1 MLAMCVAKNTQ
12 DGHMDEISQLAS
24 LNLHGGVFI
33 GRLAYNRVKSEF
45 ITSLVNFWELQST
58 TVYAP
63 FIKGKSV
70 DLFKLWQTVRLYGG
84 YERVANGKHWGDV
97 CRKLSFDATPAIA
110 SAMSE
115 KYKKILLP
123 YEKFLQY
130 SEKMETPKPELK
142 VNHDKRPSDESD
154 IISCRKCGKTDRKD
168 LLICDGCDFVGAYHM
183 ACLDPILPYVPKGK
197 WFCPACFVNNF
208 KLMNKVDEFG
218 FRKSANSYSL
228 QSFGIHA
235 DDFKSKYFGKPS
247 HLIALK
253 EVESE
258 FWRLTSDPECDLSV
272 EYGAD
277 LNVSAYGSG
286 FPTRLTSRY
295 AFKQYANSPWNL
307 NNFAM
312 NERSALRYLPTDI
325 SGMKVPWCYV
335 GMVFSCF
342 CWHTEDHW
350 SFSINYLHR
359 GEPKTWYGV
368 PSASADAFE
377 VAMRQ
382 EVPELFE
389 RSPDLLHHMTT
400 MLPPSRL
407 IARGVP
413 VFRLNQMAGDFVVT
427 FPRAYHSGFNHGF
440 NFAEAVNFCPA
451 SWFSFGRNSIDQYA
465 LIHRPP
471 VFSHAEL
478 LCRMAES
485 LDALSIDFLVVVTD
499 QLSDLLEKEKSLR
512 RHLARLGVRRT
523 ERFVFET
530 CEEELRE
537 CMLCKTTLFTS
548 ALTCDCSKTM
558 VCLEHYQARSCCSVE
573 DQVMLYRY
581 GLDEL
586 SEFIQ
591 RPQARLRQYSD
602 WKRRVLQGTQNV
614 VVECRPEGP
623 ETRPELSVPCVQP
636 NADVKD
642 AALPKREEVEEGS
655 APTLPTVDQKELAE
669 EHPKPEAEASS
680 PIFGDSPEDLPTT
693 TRELPTSR
701 PSLSDIQELVA
712 VGRQNHYP
720 TELVRRLESLLETA
734 EECSSVISSIIFH
747 PEDEDYVQEGED
759 EDNGKVEEHL
769 EATRG
774 VRVKQEEDDDAATR
788 SGSGRSRASQHSSE
802 SSLVITKKLRAG
814 ARRPATKL
822 QPPLKTRSST
832 RVQIKKE
839 QDEGEEEEDGEEQEE
854 DKEDEQFRDSIRGET
869 TITGPS
875 VSKLSLSEFARF
887 VSMVSNLPCVI
898 PEARSLER
906 FADYVAKWRTKARS
920 LLELANRSHPCDLE
934 SRDLTGADND
944 LKVDTSPDS
953 DPSVPTVAT
962 ISQMMQFARAVS
974 IDLPETKRLDRLL
987 ECVSWIEKVN
997 AALESQKRPQL
1008 EELCDLQ
1015 LRGDSVAAAIAYT
1028 RDALTLNDNNSTSEL
1043 PVKPALCSE
1052 SKSPVHSVLDA
1063 ALSKT
1068 SARLLHVIGQARLL
1082 EEAVKET
1089 IDAKPGSCS
1098 LSDAEALVLQAKQ
1111 LKASFSLS
1119 DVLEDLCDQ
1128 AHKVLTH
1135 FQSFEQL
1142 LQLSSEN
1149 TTPLSGFPPD
1159 FVHRTKLGTVD
1170 STPRAWLD
1178 FFEEVCEAANK
1189 LPFKFPP
1196 VDHLK
1201 QLLTCLDRCHS
1212 RIREVFLR
1220 PNAVTSN
1227 NLLEVLLPRSP
1238 RGLDLLIHRDAKLP
1252 RNGQPPYSQDDDHD
1266 VAVGRA
1272 ASSSTAA
1279 YSSSDGLGSAAYL
1292 AACADN
1298 ANEFLIQLEGGKDFD
1313 NLYDAVYSKMI
1324 EGELRRLHYLRRSNL
1339 TKSTDRD
1346 QASTHYCMCRRSGF
1360 SGFMLQC
1367 ELCRDWFH
1375 PKCVGFPLKD
1385 IDVTRLRYTCPRC
1398 ERSLRPELSTV
1409 IPILEDLLPFVAPSK
1424 SDSGKAGGGPRA
1436 EQQDASVG
1444 AMSGTTSSI
1453 TSGLVVSLISV
1464 AFLLRLPDLA
1474 AVQMLCERAFAFAR
1488 RVRTILLS
1496 TPELRRALTQ
1506 YEAFVGMQMPW
1517 NNFSDEVGTPIPAGR
1532 VVSSTN
1538 SGDIIYH
1545 QPSGLS
1551 SHDLPPGVRPP
1562 GMQPLVLRTSG
1573 PRTNY
1578 GGRGRPIGSGR
1589 GRGAQRGAPEPS
1601 SSSSSYVPLQPAG
1614 PRRPRQDVD
1623 LDRIADDHGAD
1634 LADTTADARATHRDA
1649 PGLYASSS
1657 SPSGTKEAEAAVALA
1672 GLSAA
1677 LLPSGSGPGR
1687 DQLSPDNFKVPSGAE
1702 AARGGPPRASSSSSL
1717 EYRSRTGSD
1726 DRVSNRADRC
1736 PSAKSPGIE
1745 EAPNRYFRF
1754 RLSTDGRKRL
1764 DTLLTEACSLEVNL
1778 PQTRWLWQL
1787 NLAADT
1793 ECAGAT
1799 DPRTAQAEEAWQKQ
1813 RLLRHLQRH
1822 RTDAAGARPGL
1833 PPSSRRWQR
1842 RHAMA
1847 RRLSS
1852 ITVRQTSHER
1862 SLHSAGTEERLSVK
1876 ARSLR
1881 RREDIRARREAQR
1894 LAAAAHRSR
1903 FARSSHPS
1911 AYWHSKNSSVRR
1923 GVRKRLPSFDDNHSR
1938 KRSNLALSP
1947 SAYRSAKGIRRS
1959 TDPRDPNAG
1968 YGRSPA
1974 ADDRSDYRSQSES
1987 PNDDETNWVDILDSH
2002 VPRQQAGRH
2011 PIPGDR
2017 PPSARPASRK
2027 GHDQFACARD
2037 RDVQFEDSEEEEEGD
2052 RSVEG
2057 HSDSYDSASALG
2069 GESNRGHSPVA
2080 TAVSPRN
2087 YRRRG
2092 GGRALGRRPS
2102 DDRRR
2107 SANYPQDETP
2117 VSRHRTGLS
2126 RQPRGHS
2133 VRRGIES
2140 HLTSRGSHKRMALPS
2155 RRRKPSSAKTHRVSS
2170 ASDDESG
2177 EDDIC
2182 TVPGG
2187 CLKPRGTVEWVAC
2200 DRCNA
2205 WYHQVCVGIMSV
2217 IDVPEVYVCS
2227 SCRGKES
2234 VPRGITPPTDQPSQT
2249 LTTTVKS
2256 PVQFRPIPTSGNAK
2270 FAAFGGS
2277 QFELLS
2283 HSRKRRRYSS
2293 LELVSPTNTACK
2305 LTRSEHGQHR
2315 EPSRN
2320 RASCPTDEWADYSHS
2335 SSEEEA
2341 EDEEEPPKWPIRP
2354 VSDSVTSH
2362 TSQSSRRSPPIV
2374 QIRPEQQQSCP
2385 EGNMPP
2391 RNPIGTDSSFTGLS
2405 HESAGAEA
2413 LLQAIEVLDA
2423 QPDA

>member
-1 MLAMCVAKNTQ
+1 MSRMEDCELFSPLEAPVFCPTFEEFEDPLLYLEKICSFASAYGICKIRPPK
-12 DGHMDEISQLAS
+12 GWRPPFAIDENKFLFNPRIQNLTDIS
-24 LNLHGGVFI
+24 
-33 GRLAYNRVKSEF
+33 AYNRVKSEF

-130 SEKMETPKPELK
+130 SEK
-142 VNHDKRPSDESD
+142 
-154 IISCRKCGKTDRKD
+154 
-168 LLICDGCDFVGAYHM
+168 
-183 ACLDPILPYVPKGK
+183 
-197 WFCPACFVNNF
+197 
-208 KLMNKVDEFG
+208 
-218 FRKSANSYSL
+218 
-228 QSFGIHA
+228 
-235 DDFKSKYFGKPS
+235 
-247 HLIALK
+247 LIALK

-258 FWRLTSDPECDLSV
+258 FWRLTSDPECDISV

-413 VFRLNQMAGDFVVT
+413 VFKLNQMAGDFVVT

-586 SEFIQ
+586 SEFIE

-602 WKRRVLQGTQNV
+602 WKRRVLQGTQSV

-623 ETRPELSVPCVQP
+623 ETRPGLSVPCIQP
-636 NADVKD
+636 NTDVKD
-642 AALPKREEVEEGS
+642 AAPPKREAAEEGS
-655 APTLPTVDQKELAE
+655 APTSPTVNQKELTE

-680 PIFGDSPEDLPTT
+680 PIFGDPPEDLPTT
-693 TRELPTSR
+693 TREPPTSR

-747 PEDEDYVQEGED
+747 PEDEDYVREEEGED
-759 EDNGKVEEHL
+759 NCKVEEHL
-769 EATRG
+769 EATRED
-774 VRVKQEEDDDAATR
+774 RVKQEEDDDAATR
-788 SGSGRSRASQHSSE
+788 SGIGR
-802 SSLVITKKLRAG
+802 
-814 ARRPATKL
+814 
-822 QPPLKTRSST
+822 
-832 RVQIKKE
+832 
-839 QDEGEEEEDGEEQEE
+839 
-854 DKEDEQFRDSIRGET
+854 
-869 TITGPS
+869 
-875 VSKLSLSEFARF
+875 SKLSLSEFARF

-944 LKVDTSPDS
+944 SKVDTSPDS

-1008 EELCDLQ
+1008 EELCELQ

-1082 EEAVKET
+1082 EEAVKE
-1089 IDAKPGSCS
+1089 IIEAKPGSCS

-1111 LKASFSLS
+1111 LKAAFSLS
-1119 DVLEDLCDQ
+1119 DVLEDLCNQ

-1159 FVHRTKLGTVD
+1159 FVHRTKLGTVN

-1201 QLLTCLDRCHS
+1201 QLLICLDRCHS
-1212 RIREVFLR
+1212 RIREAFLR

-1279 YSSSDGLGSAAYL
+1279 YSSSDSLGSAAYL

-1398 ERSLRPELSTV
+1398 ERSLRPELATV

-1424 SDSGKAGGGPRA
+1424 SDSGKPGGPRA

-1517 NNFSDEVGTPIPAGR
+1517 NNFSEEVGTPIPAGR

-1589 GRGAQRGAPEPS
+1589 GRGTQRGAPEPS
-1601 SSSSSYVPLQPAG
+1601 SSAYVPLQPAG

-1634 LADTTADARATHRDA
+1634 LADTTADARPSHRDA
-1649 PGLYASSS
+1649 PGLYAAA

-1677 LLPSGSGPGR
+1677 LLPSGSAPGR

-1745 EAPNRYFRF
+1745 EVPNRYFRF

-1862 SLHSAGTEERLSVK
+1862 SLHSAGAEERLSVK

-1903 FARSSHPS
+1903 LARCSHPS
-1911 AYWHSKNSSVRR
+1911 SYWHSKNSSVRR

-1938 KRSNLALSP
+1938 KRSNLALSS

-1959 TDPRDPNAG
+1959 TDPRDPNVG

-1974 ADDRSDYRSQSES
+1974 ADDQSDDRSQSES
-1987 PNDDETNWVDILDSH
+1987 PNDDETSWVDFPDSH
-2002 VPRQQAGRH
+2002 APRQQAGRH
-2011 PIPGDR
+2011 PGDR
-2017 PPSARPASRK
+2017 PSSARPASRK

-2037 RDVQFEDSEEEEEGD
+2037 REVQFEDSEEEEEGD

-2057 HSDSYDSASALG
+2057 HSDSDDSASALG

-2092 GGRALGRRPS
+2092 GGGRALARRPS

-2133 VRRGIES
+2133 VRRSIES
-2140 HLTSRGSHKRMALPS
+2140 HLTSRGSHKRMVPPS
-2155 RRRKPSSAKTHRVSS
+2155 RRRKPASMKTHRVSS

-2217 IDVPEVYVCS
+2217 IDVPEIYVCA

-2234 VPRGITPPTDQPSQT
+2234 VPRGITPPTDQSGQT
-2249 LTTTVKS
+2249 LATTVKS

-2293 LELVSPTNTACK
+2293 MELVEEVVTHPSTPTEGYTEFI
-2305 LTRSEHGQHR
+2305 LTV
-2315 EPSRN
+2315 
-2320 RASCPTDEWADYSHS
+2320 S
-2335 SSEEEA
+2335 SGR
-2341 EDEEEPPKWPIRP
+2341 I
-2354 VSDSVTSH
+2354 H
-2362 TSQSSRRSPPIV
+2362 TLTVDLVLKEYQAA
-2374 QIRPEQQQSCP
+2374 
-2385 EGNMPP
+2385 
-2391 RNPIGTDSSFTGLS
+2391 
-2405 HESAGAEA
+2405 AGPCVGA
-2413 LLQAIEVLDA
+2413 
-2423 QPDA
+2423 